1 MIRTDILKAC
11 EARDSALFDVALLAE
26 RLSRTPRGQ
35 GALEGEALYASLR
48 ARLPEG
54 PNRLLAFGLALRT
67 ATADS
72 GHPGAA
78 ELPLAQ
84 LSRELGLTPAQ
95 VRDMRRGL
103 ADGVSPLVLAA
114 EPASLLHARV
124 LEAVLLTAGL
134 EVRLTEAEVTA
145 LGRAQEDMAHLR
157 ELAGQLLCRNAFGAQ
172 AAWPLDSLR
181 QQLTALALAPS
192 TLVHRQEAWRLAV
205 RFSHAIGQDLAQQL
219 VLDLMRELLH
229 VDAMECPRPTAPAS
243 SRT

>member
-1 MIRTDILKAC
+1 MNAC
-11 EARDSALFDVALLAE
+11 QARDSALFDVALLAE

-35 GALEGEALYASLR
+35 GPLEGEALFASLR

-54 PNRLLAFGLALRT
+54 PNRLLAFGLALRS
-67 ATADS
+67 ATAEDS
-72 GHPGAA
+72 GHPGLA

-84 LSRELGLTPAQ
+84 LARELGLTTAQ
-95 VRDMRRGL
+95 ARDVRRGL
-103 ADGVSPLVLAA
+103 AEGVSPLVLAA

-145 LGRAQEDMAHLR
+145 LGRAREDVVHLR
-157 ELAGQLLCRNAFGAQ
+157 ELAGELLRRNAFGAQ
-172 AAWPLDSLR
+172 VAWPLEALR
-181 QQLTALALAPS
+181 QQLTALALAPA
-192 TLVHRQEAWRLAV
+192 TLAHRQEAWRLAV
-205 RFSHAIGQDLAQQL
+205 RFSHALGQDLAQQL

-229 VDAMECPRPTAPAS
+229 VDAMEVPRPTAPAS